1 MPAPAS
7 RDGLRLL
14 VLSLDPPE
22 HPDGHLSHSLA
33 LGGSGF
39 EAAFDQ
45 GLLDPVAF
53 AALLAECE
61 SGSYD
66 HVHATFPSQTFDC
79 SAARCL
85 RPRDAP
91 EGSGRRIAGG
101 LTVAERAQLDA
112 ANALVQRGIRLFI
125 AVTASGGTVSGE
137 SPSDLGDDS
146 LACYAPEQ
154 SGRAFL
160 AQMPEILA
168 FQLLTGA
175 IWTHTPLCFWADVA
189 LSWRSF
195 LISPELR
202 PHWSSIELSSCSHR
216 AHSASPAYPSAL
228 RAAVVR
234 AVAAAHGK
242 LPRSETGPAL
252 CEQIRWGPSLPPV
265 ARRALAA
272 ERARVSGFAAAERRL
287 PMPADQRWTVP
298 FPPVPAPAP
307 PADGLLATD
316 WSACTDSDG
325 SDDEALTAHT
335 ASMRPPRLRPPRV
348 PTGVA
353 LRVAYWML
361 WRPETDGSRRGMD
374 SVRDFCAQADAAM
387 RALADGRPR
396 DRVPPRVLLAEWKEP
411 WALGRVWDCREAGD
425 CRIVRR
431 STARTMFPGRQISR
445 AAFARFAA
453 AHDWHQVDPDIVEQ
467 VSGGGLEARS
477 RCQQVTVLAF
487 HSPGVD
493 KNFALADDAIGAD
506 VDEGWVLGPFPDVPP
521 FEPMRCLPRNV
532 ILSLKPK
539 VAADGTFALVTK
551 ARVSTHASH
560 GIAARGAAAAVD
572 SPNAGL
578 AKGEKTVALPTVQ
591 RHAEGAAV
599 VDAFGNGDDLRAE
612 LYSVDGEKAFRFL
625 PDQRAEWWMQCFVW
639 LLAPGQIAPK
649 PSAGAWAARRAGQPE
664 RRFGFFVDTRGDFGG
679 GNNPSRYQRVANLK
693 TAVARA
699 RHKEFDDAHP
709 LPPCAAVVR
718 SKRQALVAAGL
729 LPTEPGQVEP
739 RDMQAYLDDDA
750 GSALNDITGVPPELA
765 HVALDFSAMLPHRG
779 APSRLDS
786 RVANHCRIVIVT
798 NLDFGFFVSPKTQC
812 GDPVLSLGLLVGVR
826 LDRLSIPG
834 YKIGVIVDQAL
845 ALRDQASRLSTV
857 KRDEIEQCVGRLV
870 HVSQVALDIL
880 PSLHPGYRAAASHR
894 AVVTLDGGL
903 QQELI
908 SMLDEAVRLLQ
919 TDPGLPLIHASR
931 VPSAGDPSMLV
942 VHTDASRADVDDGFG
957 GWAYNPSDAGQLFV
971 CVAAWPDWLRPAMAA
986 SAARERDRD
995 PTSSGRFSMPAAELF
1010 GALAVGAAI
1019 RAALPPG
1026 LVTVV
1031 LGVTDCK
1038 PACYAVQGSRSSS
1051 AAMRPLLRAMR
1062 ADGTRWLSIWVPRD
1076 ENSDADVASHPSL
1089 QNGLVAAARAL
1100 GLRVSLLTESDIL
1113 HEHWALAARA
1123 ASIPWP

>member
-7 RDGLRLL
+7 PDGLRLL

-22 HPDGHLSHSLA
+22 HPDGYLSQSLA

-66 HVHATFPSQTFDC
+66 HVHATFPSQTFAC
-79 SAARCL
+79 NAARCL

-91 EGSGRRIAGG
+91 EGSGRSIVGG
-101 LTVAERAQLDA
+101 LTVSERAQLDE

-137 SPSDLGDDS
+137 SPSDLGDDL

-154 SGRAFL
+154 SDRAFL
-160 AQMPEILA
+160 AQMPELLA

-175 IWTHTPLCFWADVA
+175 IWTHTPLCSWADVA
-189 LSWRSF
+189 PVWRSF

-216 AHSASPAYPSAL
+216 AHSASPAYPPAL

-234 AVAAAHGK
+234 AVAAAHGR
-242 LPRSETGPAL
+242 LPCPETEPAL
-252 CEQIRWGPSLPPV
+252 GEQIRWGPSLPPV

-298 FPPVPAPAP
+298 FPPAPAVAP

-316 WSACTDSDG
+316 WSGCTDSDG
-325 SDDEALTAHT
+325 SDDEALTAHPT
-335 ASMRPPRLRPPRV
+335 SMRPPRLRPPRV
-348 PTGVA
+348 PSGVA

-374 SVRDFCAQADAAM
+374 TVKDFCAQADAAM
-387 RALADGRPR
+387 RALADGHSRA
-396 DRVPPRVLLAEWKEP
+396 RVPPRVLLAEWKEP

-431 STARTMFPGRQISR
+431 STVRTMFPGRQISR
-445 AAFARFAA
+445 AAFAQFAA
-453 AHDWHQVDPDIVEQ
+453 AHNWHQVDPDIVEQ

-477 RCQQVTVLAF
+477 RCQQVTVLAFHSPVLAF

-560 GIAARGAAAAVD
+560 GIAARGTAAAVD

-639 LLAPGQIAPK
+639 LLAPGQVAPK
-649 PSAGAWAARRAGQPE
+649 PSAGVWAARRAGQPE
-664 RRFGFFVDTRGDFGG
+664 RRFGFLIDTRGDFGG
-679 GNNPSRYQRVANLK
+679 GHNPSRYQRVANLK

-718 SKRQALVAAGL
+718 GKRQALVAAGL
-729 LPTEPGQVEP
+729 LPAEPGQVEP

-798 NLDFGFFVSPKTQC
+798 NLDFGS
-812 GDPVLSLGLLVGVR
+812 SLCPQR
-826 LDRLSIPG
+826 RS
-834 YKIGVIVDQAL
+834 
-845 ALRDQASRLSTV
+845 
-857 KRDEIEQCVGRLV
+857 
-870 HVSQVALDIL
+870 VATR
-880 PSLHPGYRAAASHR
+880 Y
-894 AVVTLDGGL
+894 
-903 QQELI
+903 
-908 SMLDEAVRLLQ
+908 
-919 TDPGLPLIHASR
+919 
-931 VPSAGDPSMLV
+931 SA
-942 VHTDASRADVDDGFG
+942 
-957 GWAYNPSDAGQLFV
+957 
-971 CVAAWPDWLRPAMAA
+971 
-986 SAARERDRD
+986 
-995 PTSSGRFSMPAAELF
+995 
-1010 GALAVGAAI
+1010 
-1019 RAALPPG
+1019 
-1026 LVTVV
+1026 
-1031 LGVTDCK
+1031 
-1038 PACYAVQGSRSSS
+1038 
-1051 AAMRPLLRAMR
+1051 
-1062 ADGTRWLSIWVPRD
+1062 
-1076 ENSDADVASHPSL
+1076 
-1089 QNGLVAAARAL
+1089 
-1100 GLRVSLLTESDIL
+1100 
-1113 HEHWALAARA
+1113 
-1123 ASIPWP
+1123 